1 MTQKSDAIENIDI
14 FDYLKG
20 YMAKTLYT
28 KSKTTNQ
35 KKIFANICKIKNLVS
50 LIYKELLKI
59 DKKETKILQKDLQK
73 SLEKIE

>member
-28 KSKTTNQ
+28 KSKTKNQ

-59 DKKETKILQKDLQK
+59 DKKETKNIT
-73 SLEKIE
+73 ERFAKIIGKN

>member
-59 DKKETKILQKDLQK
+59 DKKETKNII
-73 SLEKIE
+73 ERFAKIVGKN

>member
-59 DKKETKILQKDLQK
+59 DKKETKNIT
-73 SLEKIE
+73 ERFAKIIGKN